1 MHNFVIIGA
10 TPRLPPKGGMT
21 GPTLAQNLATERH
34 IEERGV
40 VLMRGEARAQ
50 RKCEFPRRSG
60 RKPSANLTRQPPSRL
75 RANVQGDK
83 TTGDR
88 RL

>member
-40 VLMRGEARAQ
+40 VLMRRGSAGTAKMRIPAPLRPEAECQFDAPTPVAVKGKR
-50 RKCEFPRRSG
+50 PRR
-60 RKPSANLTRQPPSRL
+60 Q
-75 RANVQGDK
+75 D
-83 TTGDR
+83 DR
-88 RL
+88 